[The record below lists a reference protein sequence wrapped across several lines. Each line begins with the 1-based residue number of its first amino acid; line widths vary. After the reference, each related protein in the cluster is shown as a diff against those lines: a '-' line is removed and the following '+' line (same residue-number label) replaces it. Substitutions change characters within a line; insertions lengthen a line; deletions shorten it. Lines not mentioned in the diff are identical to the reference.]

1 MCLRRIS
8 WLAVLLFFSLGTS
21 ATTATNAAR
30 AVAGARWRYR
40 YTASVHVGALDSSM
54 SDVGTVTAEAL
65 ILVLDTPKS
74 QDSNTICEL
83 RLGAAALSG
92 KALDTTE
99 DEPVYFEW
107 AADGA
112 IGRVLHP
119 RDADLP
125 TLNVKRGILSAL
137 QHSLAPP
144 PTHAPGT
151 ETWEVDEEDVYG
163 AGTPEQTVPTP
174 FESRRAA
181 TTPSSPDRTERFAR
195 TRLQS
200 ITIQAPRSTW
210 IREPC
215 FRPSL
220 SFTRRI
226 PWAPWTR
233 GLLGC
238 ART

>member
-1 MCLRRIS
+1 MRRGQRPLADAGSGLTNPSHPGSYITGTRLASNHSARRLVENRVFLSKRHLRREERTCVCAAPDPRQPALTRHRRQLHFAHRLRES
-8 WLAVLLFFSLGTS
+8 APWVTTS
-21 ATTATNAAR
+21 
-30 AVAGARWRYR
+30 
-40 YTASVHVGALDSSM
+40 
-54 SDVGTVTAEAL
+54 
-65 ILVLDTPKS
+65 
-74 QDSNTICEL
+74 
-83 RLGAAALSG
+83 
-92 KALDTTE
+92 E

-181 TTPSSPDRTERFAR
+181 TTPSSPDRIARFGR

-210 IREPC
+210 IREHC
-215 FRPSL
+215 FRPSH
-220 SFTRRI
+220 SHHIHGR
-226 PWAPWTR
+226 
-233 GLLGC
+233 C
-238 ART
+238 